1 MRFAGVAG
9 GSRAGKNAHSSSL
22 IRASSAAHLMLC
34 SWVRILGA
42 PIFKMGENLTFEYSL
57 QESRRLSRW
66 VLCVW
71 PGWSSFFCASWLAMA
86 DVGIGA
92 ISAPVVG
99 VAQETE
105 GAGSVVAT
113 PARKVKNCGQ
123 CNFPKVMAC
132 ICVLISHYRVG

>member
-1 MRFAGVAG
+1 
-9 GSRAGKNAHSSSL
+9 
-22 IRASSAAHLMLC
+22 
-34 SWVRILGA
+34 
-42 PIFKMGENLTFEYSL
+42 
-57 QESRRLSRW
+57 
-66 VLCVW
+66 
-71 PGWSSFFCASWLAMA
+71 MA

-132 ICVLISHYRVG
+132 ICVFDFALQGGIGTLTHISCVSKQNLLDVHFL